1 MGSVQRPMPE
11 IPHTGWTP
19 PRDYPNLSAANVIA
33 IDTETYDPNL
43 LSRGPGWARG
53 DGHIVGVSIGV
64 DTKHKWYFPI
74 RHETETENNLDP
86 ENTLRWLKDTLAN
99 PLQPKIG
106 ANITYDVGWL
116 RQEGVRVKGPLV
128 DVQFA
133 EALLDESAR
142 VALDAL
148 GQKYLGM
155 GKETNLLYQWLADWF
170 GGEPADKQRKW
181 LYKAPPSLVGP
192 YAESDVDLPLRL
204 GPVLYEKLRAENLLD
219 VFDMECRLIYLMIE
233 MRFAGVSVNV
243 DKAEQLRD
251 TLTARAAEAQ
261 GRLNA
266 LVGWP
271 LDIGKKAQ
279 LAKAFDQF
287 GISYSMTAPSA
298 SYPNGQPSFTKS
310 YLEKLNHPI
319 GEHIREIRKCEKLK
333 GTFVESY
340 ILDSNINGKV
350 YGQFHQLRGD
360 EGGTRSGRYSSST
373 PNLQNLPSR
382 DDELAPMVRGLFIPD
397 EGHKCWRKYDYSQI
411 EYRCLIHDA
420 VGLEGEK
427 VRAKFNADPSI
438 DYHNFIQDLIHKQ
451 TGIWIERK
459 PIKNIN
465 FGLIYGMGI
474 DALAAALG
482 LDKKAGGDLVKRYH
496 EGVPFASKTMEYYTA
511 LAQET
516 GIIETLLGRKSR
528 FELYEQYGTYGS
540 LALPYEEAI
549 RTYSRVQ
556 RAYTHKALNR
566 RLQGSAADIMKKAML
581 QCWEDGI
588 FDETGV
594 PRLTVHDELDF
605 SDPGGKEQAFDEMAR
620 VMETALP
627 LRIPIKADV
636 EIGPDW
642 GHVK

>member
-1 MGSVQRPMPE
+1 MPE

-19 PRDYPNLSAANVIA
+19 PKDYPNLAAANVIA
-33 IDTETYDPNL
+33 VDTETYDPNL
-43 LSRGPGWARG
+43 LTRGPGWARG

-64 DTKHKWYFPI
+64 DTQHKWYFPI
-74 RHETETENNLDP
+74 RHETETEHNLDP
-86 ENTLRWLKDTLAN
+86 ENTLRWLKDTLGN
-99 PLQPKIG
+99 HLQPKIG

-142 VALDAL
+142 VALDVL

-233 MRFAGVSVNV
+233 MRFAGVSVDV
-243 DKAEQLRD
+243 AKAERLRD
-251 TLTARAAEAQ
+251 TLTARAAEVQ
-261 GRLNA
+261 GRLNE

-271 LDIGKKAQ
+271 LDIGKKDQ

-287 GISYSMTAPSA
+287 GIRYSMTAPSA

-340 ILDSNINGKV
+340 ILDSNVNGKV

-360 EGGTRSGRYSSST
+360 EGGTRSGRFSSST

-397 EGHKCWRKYDYSQI
+397 DGHKCWRKYDYSQI

-420 VGLEGEK
+420 VGPEGEK
-427 VRAKFNADPSI
+427 VRAEFNADPSI
-438 DYHNFIQDLIHKQ
+438 DYHNFIQALIHKQ
-451 TGIWIERK
+451 TGIRIERK
-459 PIKNIN
+459 AIKSIN
-465 FGLIYGMGI
+465 FGLIYGMGVA
-474 DALAAALG
+474 ALSAALG
-482 LDKKAGGDLVKRYH
+482 LDKKAGGELVKRYH
-496 EGVPFASKTMEYYTA
+496 EGVPFALKTMEYYMA

-516 GIIETLLGRKSR
+516 GVIETILGRKSR
-528 FELYEQYGTYGS
+528 FDLYEQYGTYGS
-540 LALPYEEAI
+540 LALPYEEAR
-549 RTYSRVQ
+549 RTYSRLQ

-581 QCWEDGI
+581 QCWEDGV

-605 SDPGGKEQAFDEMAR
+605 SDPGGKDRAFEEMKR
-620 VMETALP
+620 IMETALP
-627 LRIPIKADV
+627 LRIPVKADA

-642 GHVK
+642 GHVKE